1 MGHRVLEKYWSEL
14 LSYPIM
20 FFYSLLLYIRFDPYF
35 LLHWATCL
43 LRNNVLESSL
53 EIIQFDLIGLIV
65 AKLPFLGL
73 LCYRPEFWIFQ
84 VATLTCNLVLLV
96 VW

>member
-1 MGHRVLEKYWSEL
+1 
-14 LSYPIM
+14 M
-20 FFYSLLLYIRFDPYF
+20 FYYSLLLYIFFDSYF

-53 EIIQFDLIGLIV
+53 EINQFDLICLIV

-73 LCYRPEFWIFQ
+73 LCYRPEF
-84 VATLTCNLVLLV
+84 
-96 VW
+96 